1 VLEQATDP
9 AVSRAKFER
18 EIGQYRELG
27 EQYAQR
33 GWFLAEATFPHAFVV
48 MAAPQLKPPPLVT
61 GVAFDFSDYDERPPS
76 VRLVDPFTRVP
87 YAWEQL
93 PTNLVRQVE
102 GAQPLGFQFQ
112 LPPGA
117 EPPRMLMNQ
126 PLMQPSRAGAPPFLC
141 IAGVREYHEHP
152 GHTGDSWDLHRT
164 AGAGRLVRI
173 LEVID
178 TYGIRP
184 LSDYNMALQM
194 RVVGLQQNEAPR

>member
-1 VLEQATDP
+1 MLEQATDP

-33 GWFLAEATFPHAFVV
+33 GWFLAEAAFPHAFVV

-61 GVAFDFSDYDERPPS
+61 GVALDFSDYDERPPS

-93 PTNLVRQVE
+93 PTNLMRQVE
-102 GAQPLGFQFQ
+102 AAQPPGFQFQ

-126 PLMQPSRAGAPPFLC
+126 PLMPAVGRGRAAVPVHRGRARVSRAPGAYR
-141 IAGVREYHEHP
+141 G
-152 GHTGDSWDLHRT
+152 
-164 AGAGRLVRI
+164 LV
-173 LEVID
+173 
-178 TYGIRP
+178 GP
-184 LSDYNMALQM
+184 
-194 RVVGLQQNEAPR
+194 APRGRRRAPSAHP